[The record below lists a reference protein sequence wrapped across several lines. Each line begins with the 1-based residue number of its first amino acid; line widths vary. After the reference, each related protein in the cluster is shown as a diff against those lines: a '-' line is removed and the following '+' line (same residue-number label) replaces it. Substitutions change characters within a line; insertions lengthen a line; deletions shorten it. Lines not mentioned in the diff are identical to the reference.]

1 MAAFSTGVGIFGATL
16 GVLALLAVRGR
27 GSRHRREAY
36 IQHYRW
42 PPGLLERFAEK
53 HPALTP
59 VQRQQVERGLR
70 QFFIVH
76 LHSGCDYVS
85 MPSRVVDDL
94 WHEFILYTREYR
106 DFCRRAFGKF
116 LHHLP
121 SAALSPVR
129 RRSNVGLRRTW
140 WWACQDESI
149 NPRKPDRL
157 PLLFAIDHQL
167 AIPKGFYYV
176 PDCATILPGGE
187 VMQCGAD
194 FASRRIDGSTE
205 GFGKKRD
212 TGCGGSGSCG
222 GSSCSGDSCGDG
234 GGCGGGC
241 GGGGGGGD

>member
-1 MAAFSTGVGIFGATL
+1 MAVAGTGFGLFSAVIT
-16 GVLALLAVRGR
+16 VLVLLVMLRHVRRGR
-27 GSRHRREAY
+27 RETF
-36 IQHYRW
+36 IQNYRW

-59 VQRQQVERGLR
+59 ADRERVVRGLR
-70 QFFIVH
+70 QFFVVH
-76 LHSGCDYVS
+76 LRSDCDYVS

-129 RRSNVGLRRTW
+129 KQSNVGLRRTW
-140 WWACQDESI
+140 WWACKDEAI
-149 NPRKPDRL
+149 NPRKPTRL

-205 GFGKKRD
+205 GFGTPTRRSSSD
-212 TGCGGSGSCG
+212 CSGSSG
-222 GSSCSGDSCGDG
+222 GCSSCSTCSSCSSCSGSSSSD
-234 GGCGGGC
+234 
-241 GGGGGGGD
+241 